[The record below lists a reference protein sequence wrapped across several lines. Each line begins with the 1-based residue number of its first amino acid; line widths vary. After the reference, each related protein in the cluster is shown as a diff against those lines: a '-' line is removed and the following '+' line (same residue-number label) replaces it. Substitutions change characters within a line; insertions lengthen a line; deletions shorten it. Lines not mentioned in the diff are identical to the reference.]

1 VTGLAPARVALAPDL
16 RRFARAIV
24 PTAAAAALQ
33 LATFVLTGR
42 ALGPETFGLLAAT
55 YAIAAVATDVAG
67 LGGDA
72 AMVRAVAVDPSRRP
86 AALGHALILLAAS
99 YPPVALA
106 ATAAAALLVGGSLG
120 PGTVAL
126 LVCGDILVGR
136 ATAAAEL
143 VQVALGRPTGAGL
156 VRLAAVAARAATA
169 VLVFVLLRATDA
181 HAWAIAAA
189 TQSAVTA
196 GLILALCGRP
206 RPRIDRDALG
216 FGLLLMLNGLAR
228 SLAANLDRI
237 VLAAL
242 LPPAV
247 LGLYAAG
254 SRLQL
259 VGAVTNQAATR
270 ILYPR
275 FFRAAEAGPAALA
288 TLTRSAALA
297 MAAVGLLAS
306 VGIAAVAPLL
316 PLLLGPDFAGTAAVA
331 AALGL
336 ACPFVALQYPPADA
350 LTACGRQPLRTAVT
364 FAGVLA
370 AALLLAAGASAAGL
384 AGAVAGFVAG
394 QAALAALLWLA
405 FARCRR

>member
-1 VTGLAPARVALAPDL
+1 VTDIAPAGVAVAPDL
-16 RRFARAIV
+16 RRFATAIV
-24 PTAAAAALQ
+24 PTAAAAVLQ

-55 YAIAAVATDVAG
+55 YAVAAVATDVAG

-72 AMVRAVAVDPSRRP
+72 AMVRSVAVDPARRP
-86 AALGHALILLAAS
+86 AAWGHALILLAIG

-106 ATAAAALLVGGSLG
+106 ATAAAALLVGPSLG
-120 PGTVAL
+120 LATVAL
-126 LVCGDILVGR
+126 IVCGDILVGR

-143 VQVALGRPTGAGL
+143 VQVALGRPAVAGL

-169 VLVFVLLRATDA
+169 VLAFRLLRATDA
-181 HAWAIAAA
+181 HTWAIAAA

-196 GLILALCGRP
+196 GLILALCGTP
-206 RPRIDRDALG
+206 RLGIDRPALG

-228 SLAANLDRI
+228 SLAVNLDRI

-242 LPPAV
+242 LPPAA

-259 VGAVTNQAATR
+259 VGAVANQAATR

-275 FFRAAEAGPAALA
+275 FFRAADAGPAALA
-288 TLTRSAALA
+288 ALTRSAALA
-297 MAAVGLLAS
+297 MALVGLLAS
-306 VGIAAVAPLL
+306 VGIAALAPLL
-316 PLLLGPDFAGTAAVA
+316 PFLLGRDFTGTAGVA
-331 AALGL
+331 AVLGL

-350 LTACGRQPLRTAVT
+350 LTARGRQPLRTVVT
-364 FAGVLA
+364 FAGVTV
-370 AALLLAAGASAAGL
+370 AALLLAAGASVAGL

-405 FARCRR
+405 LARSGR